1 METKQKTKQIVV
13 NVSDE
18 SKATIT
24 TLKEKFNVSD
34 KEFIAAALI
43 ILGNTSDDDI
53 TSAVTT
59 VTIEKQKAKIA
70 AKIAKIEAQLV
81 AAKAEA
87 TATPTEEVVYDS
99 AEEATEEVAA

>member
-1 METKQKTKQIVV
+1 MEKKVKTKQIVV
-13 NVSDE
+13 NVSEE
-18 SKATIT
+18 SKAAIATY
-24 TLKEKFNVSD
+24 KAKFNVSD

-43 ILGNTSDDDI
+43 VLGNTSDEDF

-59 VTIEKQKAKIA
+59 VTIEKQKANIA
-70 AKIAKIEAQLV
+70 KKIAKIEAQLV

-99 AEEATEEVAA
+99 ADEATEEAAA